1 MAVHFH
7 KLKVKEVKT
16 ETPDCV
22 SIAFEVPEICKTEF
36 LFEQGQN
43 ITIKKDIDG
52 EEIRRSYSIC
62 SAPYENE
69 LRVAVK
75 KVEGGKFSDFANTQ
89 L

>member
-7 KLKVKEVKT
+7 KLKVKEVKE

-22 SIAFEVPEICKTEF
+22 SIAFEIPENLKTDF

-43 ITIKKDIDG
+43 ITIKKEIEG

-62 SAPYENE
+62 SSPFENE
-69 LRVAVK
+69 LRIAVK
-75 KVEGGKFSDFANTQ
+75 KVEGGKFSGFANTD
-89 L
+89 